1 MVRNLF
7 DQYEHPENRLTH
19 ALVCCLDSD
28 RQLLGRFLRR
38 FLGASAAI
46 PKKLSIIEQTI
57 PGEPEPHAGDE
68 SDSLPDA
75 WIHDGKNWC
84 VLLES
89 KIRGRLGVKQLRNHR
104 SVAERCQFTRCS
116 LLALVT
122 SPPTNVP
129 RGVIVVK
136 WCDLYG
142 WMDHRRNK
150 SKWAERMA
158 NYMEVLE
165 MKLIDSGY
173 LQSGALTMFSGIP
186 FLDRPYTY
194 IEAKRLL
201 KLAMDEL
208 RDRPDLKKLGVSPP
222 KKQKAIKGQ
231 KTRSVWDVLPLHR
244 GLGFTQFPH
253 LGLSIRDDRVQA
265 GMVVPNG
272 YRRRLVIG
280 DSFLGAMEKV
290 CRNLESELR
299 GADGAAPWVEI
310 VQRRFRHRGD
320 PAPTVHAEVRFDLR
334 TAFPHSASSR
344 GEVRVQREWLEAVR
358 SAMSSKKPKLQLFV
372 GAAFRYDR
380 CSMTRRREILGY
392 IAGAW
397 LACKP
402 LLDLVRAP

>member
-7 DQYEHPENRLTH
+7 DQYKHPENRLTH

-38 FLGASAAI
+38 VLGPAASV
-46 PKKLSIIEQTI
+46 PREMSIFEQTI
-57 PGEPEPHAGDE
+57 PGEPEPQTEDE

-75 WIHDGKNWC
+75 WICDGKNWC

-89 KIRGRLGVKQLRNHR
+89 KIRAPLDLKQLRKHR
-104 SVAERCQFTRCS
+104 SLAERCQFANCS
-116 LLALVT
+116 LLALVPL
-122 SPPTNVP
+122 PPTKVP

-142 WMDHRRNK
+142 WMDHWRDQ
-150 SKWAERMA
+150 SEWADRMVK
-158 NYMEVLE
+158 YMEVLE
-165 MKLIDSGY
+165 ARLIDSGY

-201 KLAMDEL
+201 KLAMGEL
-208 RDRPDLKKLGVSPP
+208 RDRPDLRKLGVIPP
-222 KKQKAIKGQ
+222 KHQKAIKGE
-231 KTRSVWDVLPLHR
+231 KTRSVWDVLPLR
-244 GLGFTQFPH
+244 RRLRFTRFPH
-253 LGLSIRDDRVQA
+253 LGLSIRDDRVEA

-280 DSFLGAMEKV
+280 ESFLGAMEKV

-310 VQRRFRHRGD
+310 VQRRFRHRND
-320 PAPTVHAEVRFDLR
+320 PAPTVHAELRFDLR
-334 TAFPHSASSR
+334 TAFPHSASSQ
-344 GEVRVQREWLEAVR
+344 GEVKVQREWLEAVR
-358 SAMSSKKPKLQLFV
+358 SAMSSKKPNLQLFV

-380 CSMTRRREILGY
+380 CSMTRRRELLDY